1 MKMSTSL
8 PNPAVQIW
16 NAIGGPVRTH
26 PLAINRIVVM
36 GVSGC
41 GKSTVGRTLAG
52 RMGGD
57 FVDADDLHSADAIE
71 KMASGRPLTD
81 EDRYP
86 WLDRVGERLA
96 MPTAPDRSVV
106 VACSALRRVYRD
118 RLRVAA
124 GAPIVFVHLAG
135 DLHLLRE
142 RVEERAGHFMPSSP
156 LVSQLDT
163 LESLEH
169 DEDGIT
175 VSIAA
180 APAAIADAV
189 ELSLAAL
196 IETTVEDAAERSR
209 R

>member
-1 MKMSTSL
+1 M
-8 PNPAVQIW
+8 
-16 NAIGGPVRTH
+16 RTH

-41 GKSTVGRTLAG
+41 GKSTVGLTLAG

-71 KMASGRPLTD
+71 KMASVRPLDD

-96 MPTAPDRSVV
+96 RPPAPDRSVI
-106 VACSALRRVYRD
+106 VACSALRREYRD

-135 DLHLLRE
+135 DLLLLEE
-142 RVEERAGHFMPSSP
+142 RVRERAGHFMPSSL

-163 LESLEH
+163 LEPLED
-169 DEDGIT
+169 DEDGVT

-180 APAAIADAV
+180 APTAIVEAV
-189 ELSLAAL
+189 ERRLAAFA
-196 IETTVEDAAERSR
+196 ETGAKVASALRRGGARRSGAP
-209 R
+209 